1 MPGFGYGS
9 FNALRSFLSGVRKG
23 SGRLKSLRQSL
34 TSGAPKTAFAED
46 LKSFKRSIFDPQDKL
61 LFRMNWVFFTS
72 CIIAVAVDPL
82 FFFLPIINI
91 NKDGNT
97 TCIDIDK
104 TLAVASTIIRTVIDS
119 IYFIRIILQFRTAYV
134 APSSR
139 VFGTGELVIDPVP
152 IAMRYIKS
160 YFIMDLF
167 ALLPLPQVQTF
178 ILCVKRYTVTC
189 STDV

>member
-1 MPGFGYGS
+1 MPGFGSGS

-23 SGRLKSLRQSL
+23 SGRLKSLRQTL

-46 LKSFKRSIFDPQDKL
+46 LKSYKKTIFDPQDKL
-61 LFRMNWVFFTS
+61 LFRMNWVFFSS

-82 FFFLPIINI
+82 FFFLPIIN
-91 NKDGNT
+91 NDS
-97 TCIDIDK
+97 TCIGIDK
-104 TLAVASTIIRTVIDS
+104 KLAVASTIIRTVIDS
-119 IYFIRIILQFRTAYV
+119 IYFMRIILQFRTAYV

-139 VFGTGELVIDPVP
+139 VFGTGELVIDPMP

-167 ALLPLPQVQTF
+167 ALLPLPQVWPF
-178 ILCVKRYTVTC
+178 ILCVKRCTINC
-189 STDV
+189 STYAC